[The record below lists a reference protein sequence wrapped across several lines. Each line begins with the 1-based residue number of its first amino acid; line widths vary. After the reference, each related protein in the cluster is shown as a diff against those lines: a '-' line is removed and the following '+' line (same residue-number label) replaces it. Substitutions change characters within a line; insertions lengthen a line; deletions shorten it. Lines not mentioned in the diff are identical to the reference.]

1 MKERIRQ
8 LVNTKSF
15 HIVMIIVII
24 TVILCALGIMLLQY
38 QVEGETNMPFNIEK
52 ITIISSSESTDK
64 DSGTNR
70 WAFDINQNND
80 IYIYLR
86 KNENYKEK
94 EAIKSIIIDDF
105 KVERTKE
112 LGTVNFYGPNKS
124 PDGGNFA
131 NTQENLIQKIE
142 YKGAMESDIKSLKI
156 ANQGGIVVFRYANDK
171 VSEYVSNDEIINH
184 SELLKK
190 ANVKEEDLKANLSFN
205 LMIQTES
212 GKEYKANIPLDMPV
226 TGVVEK
232 GTSSIEITDLDNI
245 VFKRTKN

>member
-1 MKERIRQ
+1 MKEKIRQ

-24 TVILCALGIMLLQY
+24 TVILCAVGIMLLQY

-64 DSGTNR
+64 DSETNR

-80 IYIYLR
+80 IYIYLQ

-94 EAIKSIIIDDF
+94 EAIKSIIIENL
-105 KVERTKE
+105 KVEKAKE
-112 LGTVNFYGPNKS
+112 LGLTNFYIPNKS
-124 PDGGNFA
+124 PEGGNFA
-131 NTQENLIQKIE
+131 NTQENLVQKIE
-142 YKGAMESDIKSLKI
+142 YKGAMESDIKNLKI
-156 ANQGGIVVFRYANDK
+156 ANQGGILVFRYANDK
-171 VSEYVSNDEIINH
+171 VAEYISNDEVINH

-190 ANVKEEDLKANLSFN
+190 ANVKEEDLKAKLSFD
-205 LMIQTES
+205 LTIQTES
-212 GKEYKANIPLDMPV
+212 GKEYKANIPLDMPI

-232 GTSSIEITDLDNI
+232 GTSAIEITNLDNI
-245 VFKRTKN
+245 IFKRTKN